1 MLGRVKTDNQEL
13 DIVTENESDIEDI
26 EEEECVLSGDKDLHS
41 NIDKVHLT
49 WYYSDF
55 WASLSITLFKLIS

>member
-26 EEEECVLSGDKDLHS
+26 EEEECVLSGDKPGS
-41 NIDKVHLT
+41 T
-49 WYYSDF
+49 Q
-55 WASLSITLFKLIS
+55 